1 MNNENENINRHLT
14 QDQILVALVDETD
27 LGPDLQTHLSTCV
40 QCSGEKKKL
49 EQRLHQLSHMAEQ
62 MAPVSTRS
70 IRLPE
75 TGDQSYFQRRW
86 WWKPV
91 LGMAAAMVLLII
103 LVWPQARFYIRTTIQ
118 KDVTTQETQIDNQ
131 LIAQVDVLVNDPLPM
146 KYQDILEADETDE
159 TEFGQDFM
167 QYIIP
172 PIKDN
177 ISESL
182 SYSKKG
188 VLT

>member
-1 MNNENENINRHLT
+1 MNNENDNINRHLT
-14 QDQILVALVDETD
+14 QDEILMALVDETD
-27 LGPDLQTHLSTCV
+27 LGPDLQTHLSTCL

-62 MAPVSTRS
+62 MAPVPIRS

-75 TGDQSYFQRRW
+75 TGDRSYFQRRW

-91 LGMAAAMVLLII
+91 LGTAAAMVLVII
-103 LVWPQARFYIRTTIQ
+103 LVWPQARFYIQTKIQ
-118 KDVTTQETQIDNQ
+118 KDVTTQETQIDNE
-131 LIAQVDVLVNDPLPM
+131 LIAQVDVLVKDPLPM
-146 KYQDILEADETDE
+146 KYQDILEADKADE
-159 TEFGQDFM
+159 TEFDQDFM

-177 ISESL
+177 VSGSL
-182 SYSKKG
+182 PYSRKG
-188 VLT
+188 VLS